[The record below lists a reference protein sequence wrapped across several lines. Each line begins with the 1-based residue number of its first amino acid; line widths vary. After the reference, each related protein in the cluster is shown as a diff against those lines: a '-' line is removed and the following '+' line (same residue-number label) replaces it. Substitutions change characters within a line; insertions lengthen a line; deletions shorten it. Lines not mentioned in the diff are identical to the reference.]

1 MEFDSIV
8 SGILVSDS
16 EYIEDIDYLSSYL
29 EVLLNNYSFI
39 VIEFV
44 IYILSILTSIIS
56 ELCISVFIR

>member
-29 EVLLNNYSFI
+29 EVLLNNYTFI